1 MNLLVARAARHVVY
15 FALVAL
21 HQRTRWHSESE
32 RAGCVQWA
40 LDSIAREV
48 DALAAPSDPR
58 VATLWA
64 TLRGCVDRFDAAA
77 GDAERRALLQEVA
90 SVGRRLVI
98 AASSG
103 SFAANVGAVVAA
115 AWTYAQQLAL
125 TLLCGAVVVATLA
138 YNAPVRSVVIGSRVG
153 VTSLAVL
160 SVLAV
165 CLFAWLEPAGRRP
178 FWSPFAV
185 PPPGRTA
192 NGWLPRTSERRFLLG
207 LASSLGAALVLLLA
221 AALLLG
227 FMSPE
232 FRSPVTVVAG
242 LGVFFLAAHAV
253 DVWDYFDPRPVRVF
267 GALIAAAIVWVSL
280 GYTPDEPWDVRP
292 LPAAPAHWIRSSQ
305 WPREGEGPVVL
316 LALSGGG
323 SRAAIF
329 GSAALATLDREVPDI
344 ARNIQAISAVSGGSL
359 ATAGYLATRM
369 GRVDARGYDA
379 AMSADF
385 VWPLLRAAFTP
396 ELRAQAVVSSWNDLL
411 HVGDVSLDSL
421 AQRWNDRTLPMLPV
435 PILNATDMSG
445 HGVTMS
451 PFEPAAFAADDR
463 AACKEDQRSEAA
475 WVCDRDESHAI
486 QDLLPGVDVPLLS
499 AVRASANFPLAFP
512 LIPVRSPGPIPGH
525 AQIGDPTRT
534 RLTDGGVRINS
545 GVDPLYY
552 LMLSHREAIRRRGA
566 VLVVVDAMAAS
577 RSGAVPGEWEILAT
591 LRRSSVSNVQRLHRM
606 MVTRLAAEFG
616 GRFGC
621 VRVDAEPSSLSG
633 VPTSWYVDAQE
644 RRTVRGHFQSDRW
657 TAQRNSLR
665 WTFDAVGAAAPEAD
679 PALVEGCL
687 ARPSLQ

>member
-15 FALVAL
+15 FALLAL
-21 HQRTRWHSESE
+21 HQRTRWHSAAE
-32 RAGCVQWA
+32 RAACVEWA
-40 LDSIAREV
+40 LASITREV
-48 DALAAPSDPR
+48 NALATPDDPR
-58 VATLWA
+58 VAPHWSKLK
-64 TLRGCVDRFDAAA
+64 GCVDRFASAAD
-77 GDAERRALLQEVA
+77 DAERRALLQEVA
-90 SVGRRLVI
+90 LVGRQLVI

-103 SFAANVGAVVAA
+103 SVVGNVGAVVSA
-115 AWTYAQQLAL
+115 AWTYAQQLSL
-125 TLLCGAVVVATLA
+125 TLLCGAVVAATLA
-138 YNAPVRSVVIGSRVG
+138 YNAPVRSVVVGSRVG

-192 NGWLPRTSERRFLLG
+192 NGWLPQSSERRFLLG
-207 LASSLGAALVLLLA
+207 LATSLGAALVLLVA

-227 FMSPE
+227 FINPE

-242 LGVFFLAAHAV
+242 LGVFFLAAHAI
-253 DVWDYFDPRPVRVF
+253 DVWDYFDPRPVRVV
-267 GALIAAAIVWVSL
+267 GAGGAPALVWIAL
-280 GYTPDEPWDVRP
+280 RLKPHQPWGVRP
-292 LPAAPAHWIRSSQ
+292 LAAAPGHRVRSAQ
-305 WPREGEGPVVL
+305 WPRAGEGPVVV

-329 GSAALATLDREVPDI
+329 GGAALTTLDREVPDI

-369 GRVDARGYDA
+369 GRVDGRGYDA

-411 HVGDVSLDSL
+411 HVGDVSLDGL
-421 AQRWNDRTLPMLPV
+421 AHRWNDPASPMLPV

-445 HGVTMS
+445 HEVMLS
-451 PFEPAAFAADDR
+451 PFEPAAFAGDDR
-463 AACKEDQRSEAA
+463 VACKEDQRSEAA

-512 LIPVRSPGPIPGH
+512 LIPLRSPGPIPGH
-525 AQIGDPTRT
+525 SQFGDPTRT
-534 RLTDGGVRINS
+534 RLTDGGLRINS

-552 LMLSHREAIRRRGA
+552 LLLAHREAIRRRGV

-591 LRRSSVSNVQRLHRM
+591 LRRSSVGNVQRLHRM
-606 MVTRLAAEFG
+606 MITRLAAEFG

-621 VRVDAEPSSLSG
+621 VRVDAEPSSLSD
-633 VPTSWYVDAQE
+633 VPTSWYVDAAE
-644 RRTVRGHFQSDRW
+644 RRTVRSHFQSHRW
-657 TAQRNSLR
+657 AGQRASLR
-665 WTFDAVGAAAPEAD
+665 WTFDAVGAATPEAD
-679 PALVEGCL
+679 EALVEGCL